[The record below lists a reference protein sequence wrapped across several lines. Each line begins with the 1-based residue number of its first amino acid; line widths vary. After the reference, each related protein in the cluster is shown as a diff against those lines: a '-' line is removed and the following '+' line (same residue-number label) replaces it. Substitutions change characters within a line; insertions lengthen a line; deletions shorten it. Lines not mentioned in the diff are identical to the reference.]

1 MVKLIPLLNIKEN
14 KFMTLIKEL
23 ITSIQTNKQS
33 IVFPES
39 IDERVLGA
47 ASRLYAEDILTPILI
62 GARQE
67 IERIAEEN
75 DVDIQGITSIDPND
89 YEEIDAMV
97 KAFIERRNGK
107 VNAEEAREILK
118 DMNYFGT
125 MLVYM
130 DKADGMVSGAIHSTS
145 DTVRPAFQIIKARE
159 GVSVVSGSFIMTRG
173 DERYVFADCGINPDP
188 NEQQLAEIAV
198 ESARVAEAF
207 DIKPAKVAMLSY
219 STHGSAGGPSVE
231 KVVNATKIAQELAPE
246 FDIDGELQFDA
257 ALVESVGKSKA
268 PDSKVAGQANVFI
281 FPDLQSG
288 NIGYKIA
295 QRFGGF
301 NAIGP
306 LLQGLNKP
314 INDLSRGCSEEDV
327 YQIAIVTAQFAL
339 MNEA

>member
-1 MVKLIPLLNIKEN
+1 
-14 KFMTLIKEL
+14 MTLIKEL
-23 ITSIQTNKQS
+23 ITSIQKNKQT
-33 IVFPES
+33 IVFPEA

-47 ASRLYAEDILTPILI
+47 ASRLHSEEILTPVLI
-62 GARQE
+62 GNRHE
-67 IERIAEEN
+67 IEKTAEEN
-75 DVDIQGITSIDPND
+75 DLDIERITSIDPDD

-97 KAFIERRNGK
+97 DAFVERRNGK
-107 VNAEEAREILK
+107 VDAEEAREILR

-188 NEQQLAEIAV
+188 NEQELAEIAV

-231 KVVNATKIAQELAPE
+231 KVVKATKIAQESAPE

-301 NAIGP
+301 TAIGP

-314 INDLSRGCSEEDV
+314 VNDLSRGCSEEDV

-339 MNEA
+339 MNQES

>member
-1 MVKLIPLLNIKEN
+1 
-14 KFMTLIKEL
+14 MTLMREL

-33 IVFPES
+33 IVFPEA
-39 IDERVLGA
+39 IDERVLSA

-62 GARQE
+62 GAGE
-67 IERIAEEN
+67 DIKKTAEEN
-75 DVDIQGITSIDPND
+75 ELNIEGITSIDPEE
-89 YEEIDAMV
+89 YEEIEKMV
-97 KAFIERRNGK
+97 EAFVERRNGK
-107 VNAEEAREILK
+107 VSPEEAREILK

-130 DKADGMVSGAIHSTS
+130 GKADGMVSGAIHSTS
-145 DTVRPAFQIIKARE
+145 DTVRPAFQIIKPRE
-159 GVSVVSGSFIMTRG
+159 GVSVVSGSFIMTRE

-219 STHGSAGGPSVE
+219 STHGSAGGPSVD
-231 KVVNATKIAQELAPE
+231 KVVNATKIAQEAAPE

-268 PDSKVAGQANVFI
+268 PDSNVAGQANVFI

-314 INDLSRGCSEEDV
+314 INDLSRGCSAEDV

>member
-1 MVKLIPLLNIKEN
+1 
-14 KFMTLIKEL
+14 MTLIKEL
-23 ITSIQTNKQS
+23 ITSIQKNKQT
-33 IVFPES
+33 IVFPEA

-47 ASRLYAEDILTPILI
+47 ASRLHAEEILTPVLI
-62 GARQE
+62 GNRQE
-67 IERIAEEN
+67 IEKTAEEN
-75 DVDIQGITSIDPND
+75 DLDIERITSIDPDD

-97 KAFIERRNGK
+97 DAFVERRNGK
-107 VNAEEAREILK
+107 VDAEEAREILR

-188 NEQQLAEIAV
+188 NEQELAEIAV

-207 DIKPAKVAMLSY
+207 DIQPAKVAMLSY

-231 KVVNATKIAQELAPE
+231 KVVKATKIAQESAPE

-257 ALVESVGKSKA
+257 ALVESVGNSKA

-301 NAIGP
+301 TAIGP

-314 INDLSRGCSEEDV
+314 VNDLSRGCSEEDV

-339 MNEA
+339 MNQES

>member
-1 MVKLIPLLNIKEN
+1 MKEN
-14 KFMTLIKEL
+14 KFMTLMREL

-33 IVFPES
+33 IVFPEA
-39 IDERVLGA
+39 IDERVLSA

-62 GARQE
+62 GAGE
-67 IERIAEEN
+67 DIKKTAEEN
-75 DVDIQGITSIDPND
+75 ELNIEGITSIDPEE
-89 YEEIDAMV
+89 YEEIEKMV
-97 KAFIERRNGK
+97 EAFVERRNGK
-107 VNAEEAREILK
+107 VSPEEAREILK

-130 DKADGMVSGAIHSTS
+130 GKADGMVSGAIHSTS
-145 DTVRPAFQIIKARE
+145 DTVRPAFQIIKPRE
-159 GVSVVSGSFIMTRG
+159 GVSVVSGSFIMTRE

-219 STHGSAGGPSVE
+219 STHGSAGGPSVD
-231 KVVNATKIAQELAPE
+231 KVVNATKIAQEAAPE

-268 PDSKVAGQANVFI
+268 PDSNVAGQANVFI

-314 INDLSRGCSEEDV
+314 INDLSRGCSAEDV

>member
-1 MVKLIPLLNIKEN
+1 
-14 KFMTLIKEL
+14 MTLIKEL
-23 ITSIQTNKQS
+23 ITSIQKNKQT
-33 IVFPES
+33 IVFPEA

-47 ASRLYAEDILTPILI
+47 ASRLHSEEILTPVLI
-62 GARQE
+62 GNRQE
-67 IERIAEEN
+67 IEKTAEEN
-75 DVDIQGITSIDPND
+75 DLDIERITSIDPDD

-97 KAFIERRNGK
+97 DAFVERRNGK
-107 VNAEEAREILK
+107 VDAEEAREILR

-188 NEQQLAEIAV
+188 NEQELAEIAV

-231 KVVNATKIAQELAPE
+231 KVVKATKIAQESAPE
-246 FDIDGELQFDA
+246 FDVDGELQFDA

-301 NAIGP
+301 TAIGP

-314 INDLSRGCSEEDV
+314 VNDLSRGCSEEDV

-339 MNEA
+339 MNQES

>member
-1 MVKLIPLLNIKEN
+1 
-14 KFMTLIKEL
+14 MTLIKEL
-23 ITSIQTNKQS
+23 ITSIQKNKQT
-33 IVFPES
+33 IVFPEA

-47 ASRLYAEDILTPILI
+47 ASRLHAEEILTPVLI
-62 GARQE
+62 GNRQE
-67 IERIAEEN
+67 IEKTAEEN
-75 DVDIQGITSIDPND
+75 DLDIERITSIDPDD

-97 KAFIERRNGK
+97 DAFVERRNGK
-107 VNAEEAREILK
+107 VDAEEAREILR

-188 NEQQLAEIAV
+188 NEQELAEIAV

-231 KVVNATKIAQELAPE
+231 KVVKATKIAQESAPE

-301 NAIGP
+301 TAIGL

-314 INDLSRGCSEEDV
+314 VNDLSRGCSEEDV

-339 MNEA
+339 MNQES

>member
-1 MVKLIPLLNIKEN
+1 
-14 KFMTLIKEL
+14 MTLIKEL
-23 ITSIQTNKQS
+23 ITSIQKNKQT
-33 IVFPES
+33 IVFPEA

-47 ASRLYAEDILTPILI
+47 ASRLHAEEILTPVLI
-62 GARQE
+62 GNRQE
-67 IERIAEEN
+67 IEKTAEEN
-75 DVDIQGITSIDPND
+75 DLDIERITSIDPDD

-97 KAFIERRNGK
+97 DAFVERRNGK
-107 VNAEEAREILK
+107 VDAEEAREILR

-188 NEQQLAEIAV
+188 NEQELAEIAV

-231 KVVNATKIAQELAPE
+231 KVVKATKIAQESAPE

-301 NAIGP
+301 TAIGP

-314 INDLSRGCSEEDV
+314 VNDLSRGCSEEDV

-339 MNEA
+339 MNQES

>member
-1 MVKLIPLLNIKEN
+1 
-14 KFMTLIKEL
+14 MTLIKEL
-23 ITSIQTNKQS
+23 ITSIQKNKQT
-33 IVFPES
+33 IVFPEA

-47 ASRLYAEDILTPILI
+47 ASRLHAEEILTPVLI
-62 GARQE
+62 GNRQE
-67 IERIAEEN
+67 IEKTAEKN
-75 DVDIQGITSIDPND
+75 DLDIERITSIDPDD

-97 KAFIERRNGK
+97 DAFVERRNGK
-107 VNAEEAREILK
+107 VDAEEAREILR

-188 NEQQLAEIAV
+188 NEQELAEIAV

-231 KVVNATKIAQELAPE
+231 KVVKATKIAQESAPE

-301 NAIGP
+301 TAIGP

-314 INDLSRGCSEEDV
+314 VNDLSRGCSEEDV

-339 MNEA
+339 MNQES

>member
-1 MVKLIPLLNIKEN
+1 
-14 KFMTLIKEL
+14 MTLIKEL
-23 ITSIQTNKQS
+23 ITSIQKNKQT
-33 IVFPES
+33 IVFPEA

-47 ASRLYAEDILTPILI
+47 ASRLHSEEILTPVLI
-62 GARQE
+62 GNRQE
-67 IERIAEEN
+67 IEKTAEEN
-75 DVDIQGITSIDPND
+75 DFDIERITSIDPDD

-97 KAFIERRNGK
+97 DAFVERRNGK
-107 VNAEEAREILK
+107 VDAEEAREILR

-188 NEQQLAEIAV
+188 NEQELAEIAV

-231 KVVNATKIAQELAPE
+231 KVVKATKIAQESAPE

-301 NAIGP
+301 TAIGP

-314 INDLSRGCSEEDV
+314 VNDLSRGCSEEDV

-339 MNEA
+339 MNQES

>member
-1 MVKLIPLLNIKEN
+1 
-14 KFMTLIKEL
+14 MTLIKEL
-23 ITSIQTNKQS
+23 ITSIQKNKQT
-33 IVFPES
+33 IVFPEA

-47 ASRLYAEDILTPILI
+47 ASRLHSEEILTPVLI
-62 GARQE
+62 GNRQE
-67 IERIAEEN
+67 IEKTAEEN
-75 DVDIQGITSIDPND
+75 DLDIERITSIDPDD

-97 KAFIERRNGK
+97 DAFVERRNGK
-107 VNAEEAREILK
+107 VDAEEAREILR

-188 NEQQLAEIAV
+188 NEQELAEIAV

-231 KVVNATKIAQELAPE
+231 KVVKATKIAQESAPE

-301 NAIGP
+301 TAIGP

-314 INDLSRGCSEEDV
+314 VNDLSRGCSEEDV

-339 MNEA
+339 MNQES

>member
-1 MVKLIPLLNIKEN
+1 
-14 KFMTLIKEL
+14 MTLIKEL
-23 ITSIQTNKQS
+23 ITSIQKNKQT
-33 IVFPES
+33 IVFPEA

-47 ASRLYAEDILTPILI
+47 ASRLHAEEILTPVLI
-62 GARQE
+62 GNRQE
-67 IERIAEEN
+67 IEKTAEEN
-75 DVDIQGITSIDPND
+75 DFDIEKITSIDPDD

-97 KAFIERRNGK
+97 DAFVERRNGK
-107 VNAEEAREILK
+107 VDAEEAREILR

-188 NEQQLAEIAV
+188 NEQELAEIAV

-231 KVVNATKIAQELAPE
+231 KVVKATKIAQESAPE

-301 NAIGP
+301 TAIGP

-314 INDLSRGCSEEDV
+314 VNDLSRGCSEEDV

-339 MNEA
+339 MNQES

>member
-1 MVKLIPLLNIKEN
+1 
-14 KFMTLIKEL
+14 MTLIKEL
-23 ITSIQTNKQS
+23 ITSIQKNKQT
-33 IVFPES
+33 IVFPEA

-47 ASRLYAEDILTPILI
+47 ASRLHSEEILTPVLI
-62 GARQE
+62 GNRQE
-67 IERIAEEN
+67 IEKTAEEN
-75 DVDIQGITSIDPND
+75 DFDIERITSIDPDD

-97 KAFIERRNGK
+97 DAFVERRNGK
-107 VNAEEAREILK
+107 VDAEEAREILR

-188 NEQQLAEIAV
+188 NEQELAEIAV

-231 KVVNATKIAQELAPE
+231 KVVKATKIAQESAPE

-295 QRFGGF
+295 QRFGSF
-301 NAIGP
+301 TAIGP

-314 INDLSRGCSEEDV
+314 VNDLSRGCSEEDV

-339 MNEA
+339 MNQES

>member
-1 MVKLIPLLNIKEN
+1 
-14 KFMTLIKEL
+14 MTLMREL

-33 IVFPES
+33 IVFPEA
-39 IDERVLGA
+39 IDERVLSA

-62 GARQE
+62 GVGE
-67 IERIAEEN
+67 DIKKTAEEN
-75 DVDIQGITSIDPND
+75 ELNIEGITSIDPEE
-89 YEEIDAMV
+89 YEEIEKMV
-97 KAFIERRNGK
+97 EAFVERRNGK
-107 VNAEEAREILK
+107 VSPEEAREILK

-130 DKADGMVSGAIHSTS
+130 GKADGMVSGAIHSTS
-145 DTVRPAFQIIKARE
+145 DTVRPAFQIIKPRE
-159 GVSVVSGSFIMTRG
+159 GVSVVSGSFIMTRE

-219 STHGSAGGPSVE
+219 STHGSAGGPSVD
-231 KVVNATKIAQELAPE
+231 KVVNATKIAQEAAPE

-268 PDSKVAGQANVFI
+268 PDSNVAGQANVFI

-314 INDLSRGCSEEDV
+314 INDLSRGCSAEDV

>member
-33 IVFPES
+33 IVFPEA

-67 IERIAEEN
+67 IERIAEKN

-97 KAFIERRNGK
+97 KVFIERRNGK

-173 DERYVFADCGINPDP
+173 DERYIFADCGINPDP

>member
-1 MVKLIPLLNIKEN
+1 
-14 KFMTLIKEL
+14 MTLIKEL
-23 ITSIQTNKQS
+23 ITSIQKNKQT
-33 IVFPES
+33 IVFPEA

-47 ASRLYAEDILTPILI
+47 ASRLHSEEILTPVLI
-62 GARQE
+62 GNRQE
-67 IERIAEEN
+67 IEKTAEEN
-75 DVDIQGITSIDPND
+75 DLDIERITSIDPDD

-97 KAFIERRNGK
+97 DAFVERRNGK
-107 VNAEEAREILK
+107 VDAEEAREILR

-145 DTVRPAFQIIKARE
+145 DPVRPAFLIIKARE

-188 NEQQLAEIAV
+188 NEQELAEIAV

-231 KVVNATKIAQELAPE
+231 KVVKATKIAQESAPE

-301 NAIGP
+301 TAIGP

-314 INDLSRGCSEEDV
+314 VNDLSRGCSEEDV

-339 MNEA
+339 MNQES

>member
-1 MVKLIPLLNIKEN
+1 
-14 KFMTLIKEL
+14 MTLIKEL
-23 ITSIQTNKQS
+23 ITSIQKNKQT
-33 IVFPES
+33 IVFPEA
-39 IDERVLGA
+39 IDERVLSA
-47 ASRLYAEDILTPILI
+47 ASRLHAEEILTPVLI
-62 GARQE
+62 GNRQE
-67 IERIAEEN
+67 IEKTAEEN
-75 DVDIQGITSIDPND
+75 DLDIEGITSIDPND
-89 YEEIDAMV
+89 YAEMDAMAA
-97 KAFIERRNGK
+97 AFVERRNGK
-107 VNAEEAREILK
+107 VDAEEAREILR

-188 NEQQLAEIAV
+188 NEQELAEIAV

-231 KVVNATKIAQELAPE
+231 KVVKATKIAQESAPE

-301 NAIGP
+301 TAIGP

-314 INDLSRGCSEEDV
+314 VNDLSRGCSEEDV

-339 MNEA
+339 MNQES

>member
-1 MVKLIPLLNIKEN
+1 
-14 KFMTLIKEL
+14 MTLIKEL
-23 ITSIQTNKQS
+23 ITSIQKNKQT
-33 IVFPES
+33 IVFPEA

-47 ASRLYAEDILTPILI
+47 ASRLHSEEILTPVLI
-62 GARQE
+62 GNRQE
-67 IERIAEEN
+67 IEKTAEEN
-75 DVDIQGITSIDPND
+75 DLDIERITSIDPDD

-97 KAFIERRNGK
+97 DAFVERRNGK
-107 VNAEEAREILK
+107 VDAEEAREILR

-188 NEQQLAEIAV
+188 NEQELAEIAV

-207 DIKPAKVAMLSY
+207 DVKPAKVAMLSY

-231 KVVNATKIAQELAPE
+231 KVVKATKIAQESAPE

-301 NAIGP
+301 TAIGP

-314 INDLSRGCSEEDV
+314 VNDLSRGCSEEDV

-339 MNEA
+339 MNQES

>member
-1 MVKLIPLLNIKEN
+1 
-14 KFMTLIKEL
+14 MTLIKEL
-23 ITSIQTNKQS
+23 ITSIQKNKQT
-33 IVFPES
+33 IVFPEA

-47 ASRLYAEDILTPILI
+47 ASRLHSEEILTPVLI
-62 GARQE
+62 GNRQE
-67 IERIAEEN
+67 IERTAEEN
-75 DVDIQGITSIDPND
+75 DFDIERITSIDPDD

-97 KAFIERRNGK
+97 DAFVERRNGK
-107 VNAEEAREILK
+107 VDAEEAREILR

-188 NEQQLAEIAV
+188 NEQELAEIAV

-231 KVVNATKIAQELAPE
+231 KVVKATKIAQESAPE

-301 NAIGP
+301 TAIGP

-314 INDLSRGCSEEDV
+314 VNDLSRGCSEEDV

-339 MNEA
+339 MNQES

>member
-1 MVKLIPLLNIKEN
+1 
-14 KFMTLIKEL
+14 MTLIKEL
-23 ITSIQTNKQS
+23 ITSIQKNKQT
-33 IVFPES
+33 IVFPEA

-47 ASRLYAEDILTPILI
+47 ASRLHAEEILTPVLI
-62 GARQE
+62 GNRQE
-67 IERIAEEN
+67 IEKTAEEN
-75 DVDIQGITSIDPND
+75 DLDIERITSIDPDD

-97 KAFIERRNGK
+97 DAFVERRNGK
-107 VNAEEAREILK
+107 VDAEEAREILR

-188 NEQQLAEIAV
+188 DEQELAEIAV

-231 KVVNATKIAQELAPE
+231 KVVKATKIAQESAPE

-301 NAIGP
+301 TAIGP

-314 INDLSRGCSEEDV
+314 VNDLSRGCSEEDV

-339 MNEA
+339 MNQES

>member
-1 MVKLIPLLNIKEN
+1 
-14 KFMTLIKEL
+14 MTLIKEL
-23 ITSIQTNKQS
+23 ITSIQKNKQT
-33 IVFPES
+33 IVFPEA

-47 ASRLYAEDILTPILI
+47 ASRLHSEEILTPVLI
-62 GARQE
+62 GNRQE
-67 IERIAEEN
+67 IEKTAEEN
-75 DVDIQGITSIDPND
+75 DLDIERITSIDPDD
-89 YEEIDAMV
+89 YEEIDAMTA
-97 KAFIERRNGK
+97 AFVERRNGK
-107 VNAEEAREILK
+107 VDAEEAREILR

-188 NEQQLAEIAV
+188 NEQELAEIAV

-231 KVVNATKIAQELAPE
+231 KVVKATKIAQESAPE
-246 FDIDGELQFDA
+246 FDVDGELQFDA

-301 NAIGP
+301 TAIGP

-314 INDLSRGCSEEDV
+314 VNDLSRGCSEEDV

-339 MNEA
+339 MNQES

>member
-1 MVKLIPLLNIKEN
+1 
-14 KFMTLIKEL
+14 MTLIKEL
-23 ITSIQTNKQS
+23 ITSIQKNKQT
-33 IVFPES
+33 IVFPEA

-47 ASRLYAEDILTPILI
+47 ASRLHAEEILTPVLI
-62 GARQE
+62 GNRQE
-67 IERIAEEN
+67 IEKTAEEN
-75 DVDIQGITSIDPND
+75 DLDIERITSIDPDD

-97 KAFIERRNGK
+97 DAFVERRNGK
-107 VNAEEAREILK
+107 VDAEEAREILR

-188 NEQQLAEIAV
+188 NEQELAEIAV

-219 STHGSAGGPSVE
+219 STHGSAGGLSVE
-231 KVVNATKIAQELAPE
+231 KVVKATKIAQESAPE

-301 NAIGP
+301 TAIGP

-314 INDLSRGCSEEDV
+314 VNDLSRGCSEEDV

-339 MNEA
+339 MNQES

>member
-1 MVKLIPLLNIKEN
+1 
-14 KFMTLIKEL
+14 MTLIKEL
-23 ITSIQTNKQS
+23 IRSIQTNKQS
-33 IVFPES
+33 IVFPEA
-39 IDERVLGA
+39 IDKRVLGA
-47 ASRLYAEDILTPILI
+47 ASRLHAEDILTPILI

-67 IERIAEEN
+67 IKRIAAEN
-75 DVDIQGITSIDPND
+75 DLNIEGIASIDPDD
-89 YEEIDAMV
+89 YEEMDAMV
-97 KAFIERRNGK
+97 KAFVERRNGK
-107 VNAEEAREILK
+107 VTSEEAREILK

-159 GVSVVSGSFIMTRG
+159 GVSVVSGSFIMTREE
-173 DERYVFADCGINPDP
+173 ERYVFADCGINPDP
-188 NEQQLAEIAV
+188 NEQELAEIAV

-339 MNEA
+339 MNEAS